1 MSDDSLIQAI
11 PDFVAFLR
19 RDGVVLRHIGGKRL
33 GFETGDGPLAGRSL
47 EEIWPADV
55 AAQIRQLTRRTLANR
70 DSASLEFS
78 RQGRRYEARISA
90 HGRDR
95 SLCVIREIEAGA
107 PETEREGVRSGATE
121 KRAFFETLK
130 QSIAD
135 ATLRERRLA
144 ICVIHVDGLDNINTH
159 IDYSIGQQ
167 VVATL
172 LQRLGS
178 SQTDSARTATWQART
193 IGDSVFGVIVQGFL
207 DRDMLHGIATD
218 LRSALLAPVL
228 VGDASFALTPSL
240 GLAVLGEDGT
250 QPAPLLDHA
259 QTAMLE
265 ARRGESDGVHFYSDT
280 LKLRSLARLDFQRE
294 LREAIAADQ
303 FALRYAPRCDLA
315 TGQLLAVNAYLRW
328 PSSLRRD
335 IKPGDF
341 LPVAESTGLA
351 LDLSRWALRRLRT
364 DLPALRGLGHGEFRV
379 SFGALRQHFASDVL
393 NEDVC
398 DWLASGEIAAQSLEL
413 RLSER
418 VLSGL
423 SSPGRVLRAFHERNV
438 ALVVDEIGRAHS
450 SLTRLARMPLW
461 GLQIDRGLIT
471 SAKRDAISANAARAA
486 ISIARALDLVP
497 IASGI
502 DDEDDRQRW
511 RESGCV
517 QGLGDCFGATLTAAT
532 PVTTTAAPVR
542 KRSRR

>member
-1 MSDDSLIQAI
+1 MIDDSLIQAI

-19 RDGVVLRHIGGKRL
+19 RDGIVLEHVGGKRL
-33 GFETGDGPLAGRSL
+33 GFESADGPLAGRSI
-47 EEIWPADV
+47 EDIWPAEV
-55 AAQIRQLTRRTLANR
+55 AAQIRQLVRRTLANR
-70 DSASLEFS
+70 DSATLEFAQ
-78 RQGRRYEARISA
+78 QGRRYEARIRA
-90 HGRDR
+90 HGRER
-95 SLCVIREIEAGA
+95 SLCVIREIDVVA
-107 PETEREGVRSGATE
+107 PQTEREGVRSGAIE
-121 KRAFFETLK
+121 KREFFETLK

-144 ICVIHVDGLDNINTH
+144 VCVVHIDGLDNINRH

-167 VVATL
+167 VLATL
-172 LQRLGS
+172 LQRLTS
-178 SQTDSARTATWQART
+178 SQDGSDGRAATWRAST
-193 IGDSVFGVIVQGFL
+193 IGDSVFGAVIQGFL
-207 DRDMLHGIATD
+207 DRDALHGIATD
-218 LRSALLAPVL
+218 LRRSLCAPVI
-228 VGDASFALTPSL
+228 VGDANFAVTPSVGVAL
-240 GLAVLGEDGT
+240 LGEDGML
-250 QPAPLLDHA
+250 PAQLLDHA

-265 ARRGESDGVHFYSDT
+265 ARRGASEGLHFYSDT

-294 LREAIAADQ
+294 LREAIAADE

-315 TGQLLAVNAYLRW
+315 TGRLVAVNAYLRW

-351 LDLSRWALRRLRT
+351 LDLSRWALRRLRS
-364 DLPALRGLGHGEFRV
+364 DLPALQALGHGELRI

-393 NEDVC
+393 IEDVC
-398 DWLASGEIAAQSLEL
+398 DWLGSGEIVAQSLEL

-471 SAKRDAISANAARAA
+471 SAKRDAVSANAARAA
-486 ISIARALDLVP
+486 ISVARALDLVP

-502 DDEDDRQRW
+502 DDEDDRNRW

-517 QGLGDCFGATLTAAT
+517 QGLGDCFGSAIGAAEPAT
-532 PVTTTAAPVR
+532 APPTR
-542 KRSRR
+542 KRARR